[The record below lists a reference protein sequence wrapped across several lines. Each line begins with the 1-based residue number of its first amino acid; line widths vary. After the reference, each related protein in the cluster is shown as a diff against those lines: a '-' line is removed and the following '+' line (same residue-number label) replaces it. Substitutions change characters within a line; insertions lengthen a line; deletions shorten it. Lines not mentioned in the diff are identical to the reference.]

1 MITVEDVNSVMSK
14 YGVYTMLHE
23 IDTSKIGTGEY
34 EDVKYDFCICKHT
47 IFNDIH
53 TFYFDIKNSNWNGE
67 YYFKTTDGHY
77 ITGNASYDSS
87 TGILSFSTSLSSV
100 ILVLYCLNID
110 NTFNVSRFRYV
121 PIESNVL
128 IVDYEDLGST
138 VTIYLKDL
146 KDNVE
151 TSAQITLTPG
161 LNTTYNIL
169 VLVRKFNF
177 DLILNETNLIMG
189 KVNHVTFD
197 NTEDVEAECI
207 VTYLDKSNTFNLTDE
222 GFDIDLT
229 DYNSNKSINVD
240 VQILEDDVIL
250 PKIIEYKLPVSY
262 VQVDNYADM
271 VNQIQSGA
279 SIVELT
285 NNITFYDDVIV
296 SHDLMIIGND
306 YDLTMSMYAFNVAND
321 CTFKIN
327 DVNVNGGNPVILQA
341 KDSKVDI
348 SGCKFVNAKN
358 TKYNNLGSIISCDID
373 IDSLEVLDDFTTN
386 ITECIFVNNHNCI
399 LHGGSLTVS
408 DCKYLNFDMDYVDI
422 NNAAFLY
429 QVDGDANIV
438 NSVFDIDYGEDSSFE
453 EENIMYGQALFMCGE
468 TAIIN
473 DANYINLSADNN
485 VNWSNAPYNNRSHIY
500 CKYYYP
506 QIEEIVYSSPTLGKE
521 DKAVCYCVSGKDWI
535 FKENVQVTRAS
546 WESQNTIR
554 KINWGED
561 IKIITELAIS
571 ASVVTG
577 LTLRLTGS
585 SNLRDNEPL
594 QLLDRQSETVY
605 DLNAGEDGVFQ
616 KDFTLENNG
625 LYVFQAHKPENEY
638 YSIGYSNIK
647 TVYVYN
653 GTIHII

>member
-14 YGVYTMLHE
+14 YGVYTMIHE

-34 EDVKYDFCICKHT
+34 EDVKYDFCICNHT
-47 IFNDIH
+47 ISNNTH
-53 TFYFDIKNSNWNGE
+53 TFSFEIKNSNWNGG
-67 YYFKTTDGHY
+67 YYLKTPLGQY
-77 ITGNASYDSS
+77 INGNASYDSS
-87 TGILSFSTSLSSV
+87 TGILSFTTSLSSV

-110 NTFNVSRFRYV
+110 TNFEVTRIQYI
-121 PIESNVL
+121 PIGSNVL
-128 IVDYEDLGST
+128 IVDYEDLGSQ
-138 VTIYLKDL
+138 VTIYAKDV
-146 KDNVE
+146 KRDDVVH
-151 TSAQITLTPG
+151 AQITLTPG

-229 DYNSNKSINVD
+229 DYNSNKSINVN

-250 PKIIEYKLPVSY
+250 PKTIEYKLPVSY

-285 NNITFYDDVIV
+285 NNIIFYDNIIV
-296 SHDLMIIGND
+296 SHDLLVVGND
-306 YDLTMSMYAFNVAND
+306 YNLNMGEYGFKVADN
-321 CTFKIN
+321 CTFKMN
-327 DVNVNGGNPVILQA
+327 NVNVTGGNPVILQA
-341 KDSKVDI
+341 KNSKVDI
-348 SGCKFVNAKN
+348 LGCSFTNAQN
-358 TKYNNLGSIISCDID
+358 TKYNNLGSVISCDID

-386 ITECIFVNNHNCI
+386 IADCLFINNHNCI
-399 LHGGSLTVS
+399 LHGGNLTVS
-408 DCKYLNFDMDYVDI
+408 DCKYHNTDMDYVDI

-438 NSVFDIDYGEDSSFE
+438 NSIFDIDYGEDTSFE

-473 DANYINLSADNN
+473 NADYINLSTDNN

-521 DKAVCYCVSGKDWI
+521 DKAICYCVSGKDWI
-535 FKENVQVTRAS
+535 FKENVQITRES

-554 KINWGED
+554 KIIWED
-561 IKIITELAIS
+561 
-571 ASVVTG
+571 
-577 LTLRLTGS
+577 
-585 SNLRDNEPL
+585 
-594 QLLDRQSETVY
+594 
-605 DLNAGEDGVFQ
+605 
-616 KDFTLENNG
+616 
-625 LYVFQAHKPENEY
+625 
-638 YSIGYSNIK
+638 
-647 TVYVYN
+647 
-653 GTIHII
+653 